1 MISLK
6 QLPPPFHWQA
16 IQNIDSEDVLQLAH
30 YLDMEFDRDFQ
41 IKSNWSYYKQ
51 FDVFSIDGK
60 PIFHIKKSLEKDFF
74 YEALALH
81 LGQIVDPEL
90 CPKKYIVGN
99 YSVGFWK
106 WKSPIPFILTTYV
119 VGPPVKKGILLN
131 YVFELGRQFIFHKF
145 LELHDVCERHFII
158 NNKLLVRIDYD
169 LSFRELEG
177 AYTGFDC
184 WTKEFQLLTQ
194 TAFKKGM
201 DFETKKMREN
211 IASNREK
218 FQDILSAVKLISIRE
233 RNHRILHEFYGKL
246 IKYWS
251 NNCADVL
258 IAFDLASLE
267 MP

>member
-1 MISLK
+1 MMTLR

-30 YLDMEFDRDFQ
+30 YLGMEFDRDFQ
-41 IKSNWSYYKQ
+41 IKSNWNYYKQ
-51 FDVFSIDGK
+51 FDVFSIAGT

-90 CPKKYIVGN
+90 CPRNYVVGN

-106 WKSPIPFILTTYV
+106 WRSPIPFILTTYV
-119 VGPPVKKGILLN
+119 VGPPLRKGVLLN
-131 YVFELGRQFIFHKF
+131 YLFELGRQFIFHKF

-158 NNKLLVRIDYD
+158 NMKLLVRIDYD

-177 AYTGFDC
+177 TYTGFDR
-184 WTKEFQLLTQ
+184 WIKEYQLLGQSTFQ
-194 TAFKKGM
+194 QGM
-201 DFETKKMREN
+201 KFEITKMREN
-211 IASNREK
+211 IADNRGR
-218 FQDILSAVKLISIRE
+218 FQEIIDTVKSISATE
-233 RNHRILHEFYGKL
+233 RNNRMLHEFYDKL

-251 NNCADVL
+251 NNCADL
-258 IAFDLASLE
+258 LLELDLKNY
-267 MP
+267 